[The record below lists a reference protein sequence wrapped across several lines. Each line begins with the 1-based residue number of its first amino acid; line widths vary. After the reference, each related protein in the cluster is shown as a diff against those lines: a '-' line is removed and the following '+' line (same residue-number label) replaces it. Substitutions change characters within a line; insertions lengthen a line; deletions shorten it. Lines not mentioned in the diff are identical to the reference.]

1 MAFRKLSFK
10 LLAVISVL
18 TFVIPGVVT
27 ANGVCSATCDCC
39 KQAKNVVSC
48 HAVSSVLPPH
58 QAHGDIPKVF
68 RNGNHYDPF
77 AGLINPAPL
86 CFERI
91 GSTPCKITTAGDLDN
106 QKGPAPTVRL
116 AESSP
121 TVSPALVTSEML
133 QGDQIFF
140 GIRLRDVILS
150 KFTRVPLYLQK
161 ASILC

>member
-1 MAFRKLSFK
+1 

-48 HAVSSVLPPH
+48 HVAPSVLTPH
-58 QAHGDIPKVF
+58 QAHGDIPKMF

-77 AGLINPAPL
+77 AGLLNPDPL
-86 CFERI
+86 CLERI
-91 GSTPCKITTAGDLDN
+91 GSTPCKITAARDLDD
-106 QKGPAPTVRL
+106 QKCPAPSVRL

-161 ASILC
+161 VSIRC